1 MENEMICPKAQN
13 GTCGEIVVYKA
24 VLSFANEHIIKSL
37 ERDYK
42 YLEKKLN
49 EIVILMENSGRFS
62 EFIGCFDSD
71 KQNLLSRFFYLIGEE
86 VRAITYPITIKCVP
100 VEEVKDGK

>member
-1 MENEMICPKAQN
+1 
-13 GTCGEIVVYKA
+13 
-24 VLSFANEHIIKSL
+24 
-37 ERDYK
+37 
-42 YLEKKLN
+42 
-49 EIVILMENSGRFS
+49 MENSGRFS